1 MHERGE
7 SDRPV
12 VPSKSA
18 NKSYWTFVQELAEQT
33 EGRGLAKESLRRR
46 TRPIGLSAALG
57 LQRESSWT
65 RREATLGV

>member
-1 MHERGE
+1 MHEREE

-12 VPSKSA
+12 VPAKSA
-18 NKSYWTFVQELAEQT
+18 NKSYWTFVQALAEQA

-46 TRPIGLSAALG
+46 IRPIGLSAALG
-57 LQRESSWT
+57 LQYESSRP